1 MWCGSASMAT
11 ACARWLAEV
20 EVLGM
25 TTMSSMT
32 WKWRRSAS
40 GSKPISVPAGTRTL
54 VDDGAL
60 YAAVPANV
68 DGFVQDAPLDL
79 GEAVDADARAE
90 HALVDVAAR
99 HDAAFTDQR
108 VCRKPTRRWPPGPSS
123 LKTNLAGGSD
133 RTRYAA
139 ASVGYRG

>member
-20 EVLGM
+20 EVFGDDDDVVDDLEAAAVGF
-25 TTMSSMT
+25 
-32 WKWRRSAS
+32 RIEADF
-40 GSKPISVPAGTRTL
+40 GAGGNADVL

-68 DGFVQDAPLDL
+68 DGFVQDALLDL

-99 HDAAFTDQR
+99 LLI
-108 VCRKPTRRWPPGPSS
+108 PSPRRALVVRSS
-123 LKTNLAGGSD
+123 
-133 RTRYAA
+133 R
-139 ASVGYRG
+139 